1 MKTDKILEEKLRG
14 IYDDDDFVKCM
25 FTMTNEPWKR
35 EKMLGFIEMAHNLG
49 DEVTYEDMVKLGM
62 LLYEKENK

>member
-1 MKTDKILEEKLRG
+1 MKTDKILEEKLRN

-25 FTMTNEPWKR
+25 FTMTNERWKR
-35 EKMLGFIEMAHNLG
+35 EKMIGFIEMANNLG